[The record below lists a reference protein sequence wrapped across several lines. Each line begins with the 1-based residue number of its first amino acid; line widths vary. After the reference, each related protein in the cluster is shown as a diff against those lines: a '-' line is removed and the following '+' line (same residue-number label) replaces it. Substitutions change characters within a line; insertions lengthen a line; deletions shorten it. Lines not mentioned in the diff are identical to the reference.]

1 MDCPRCKGKSKV
13 LDSRTQPDSSTRRK
27 RKCLTC
33 GTGYWTLERLASD
46 WQKKS
51 VNMTVMTDMTPTTP
65 AKQPQT
71 TQQKKV
77 VQRAAAKPLKNKSF
91 DIMTDEELEEAIYNG
106 EYYEPDQL

>member
-33 GTGYWTLERLASD
+33 GAGYWTLERLASD

-51 VNMTVMTDMTPTTP
+51 PTTP

-77 VQRAAAKPLKNKSF
+77 VQRAAATPLKNKSF

>member
-33 GTGYWTLERLASD
+33 GAGYWTLERLASD

-51 VNMTVMTDMTPTTP
+51 ATTP

-77 VQRAAAKPLKNKSF
+77 VQRAAQITRPKKILEMS
-91 DIMTDEELEEAIYNG
+91 DEELEEAIFND
-106 EYYEPDQL
+106 ELNFDEDEL

>member
-33 GTGYWTLERLASD
+33 GAGYWTLERLASD

-51 VNMTVMTDMTPTTP
+51 ATTP

-77 VQRAAAKPLKNKSF
+77 VQRAAATPLKNKSF

>member
-13 LDSRTQPDSSTRRK
+13 VDSRTQPDSSTRRK

-33 GTGYWTLERLASD
+33 GAGYWTLERLASD

-51 VNMTVMTDMTPTTP
+51 ATTP
-65 AKQPQT
+65 AKQSQT
-71 TQQKKV
+71 TPKKV
-77 VQRAAAKPLKNKSF
+77 VQRLAARKKSF